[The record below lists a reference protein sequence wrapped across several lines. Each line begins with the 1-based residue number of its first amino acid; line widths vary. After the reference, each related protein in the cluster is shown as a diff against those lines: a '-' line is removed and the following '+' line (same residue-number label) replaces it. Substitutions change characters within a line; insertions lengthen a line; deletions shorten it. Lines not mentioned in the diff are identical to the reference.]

1 MNQAGI
7 LMIKNHISFSR
18 VFVLQLG
25 CLLLMSTVCG
35 AGPSH
40 AETRLI
46 SIGQLHPTQFVA
58 GMREV
63 EYRSKKLQA
72 KSDSELQAFLKRHAL
87 SVVIGPGERLFIVD
101 GHDTALV
108 VLKDGRSKSVH
119 VTIMANLSGSS
130 PFDFWH
136 MMESRHWAYLYNA
149 EGEKERYTDLPGMVL
164 QLQND
169 PYRSLAY
176 FVEQAGG
183 FEKSGEPFAKIRW
196 ANFFRSR
203 IVIDNTDA
211 GWQKAIKQAVQAAH
225 TPEAHKL
232 PGYKPQ

>member
-1 MNQAGI
+1 
-7 LMIKNHISFSR
+7 MIRNYCSYPR
-18 VFVLQLG
+18 VFALYLG
-25 CLLLMSTVCG
+25 CLILMSTVYG
-35 AGPSH
+35 AGTAH

-63 EYRSKKLQA
+63 EYRSKHLQTR
-72 KSDSELQAFLKRHAL
+72 SDSELQVFLKEHAL
-87 SVVIGPGERLFIVD
+87 SVVIGPGERMFIVD

-119 VTIMANLSGSS
+119 VNVIANLSGSS

-136 MMESRHWAYLYNA
+136 RMESRHWAYLYNA
-149 EGEKERYTDLPGMVL
+149 QGEKERYTDLPGMVL

-203 IVIDNTDA
+203 IVIDNTDM
-211 GWQKAIKQAVQAAH
+211 GWQKAIKQATQAAH

-232 PGYKPQ
+232 PGYRPQ